1 VWFWRFVHAVTVFCM
16 VSYIAFDV
24 LDVDLSDFPLKSGA
38 RQRVVVVAE
47 VPKGTEAAN
56 LLEMPTQWLDSSR
69 RDPAIFKQSFGFQQN
84 EPLRTVRFR
93 GLRLPIHRIIHSH
106 YSALQ
111 SSPPA

>member
-1 VWFWRFVHAVTVFCM
+1 M

-24 LDVDLSDFPLKSGA
+24 LDMDLSDFPLKPGA

-56 LLEMPTQWLDSSR
+56 LLELPAPWPGSSR
-69 RDPAIFKQSFGFQQN
+69 LDPAVFKQSLGLQQN
-84 EPLRTVRFR
+84 EPLRTVGFPSR
-93 GLRLPIHRIIHSH
+93 RLPIHRILHSH
-106 YSALQ
+106 YSAPQ